1 MFSSLQPEFFHT
13 KLKSDFYF
21 FCPWKISN
29 VLQLFPKSFLLNC
42 RVRYFIPQTA
52 KWSFPKVNFSSL
64 SIQEKPFHAH
74 FFNFFSF
81 VGFTST

>member
-29 VLQLFPKSFLLNC
+29 LLQLFPKSFL
-42 RVRYFIPQTA
+42 FA
-52 KWSFPKVNFSSL
+52 
-64 SIQEKPFHAH
+64 HAH
-74 FFNFFSF
+74 TQENPEERKKAHGKAGHAQNILP
-81 VGFTST
+81 VT